1 MVLTKLSY
9 KTLTLE
15 DIEMY
20 KYYDFVCDGDKKEII
35 CVLKEI

>member
-1 MVLTKLSY
+1 MALTTLSY

-20 KYYDFVCDGDKKEII
+20 HYYNFVCDGDNEEII